1 MKNSATTAR
10 LLVHHVNK
18 LRVCRRCPLMHPP
31 VVSGGAIVSKVILLG
46 QAPRPVQLLGG
57 ALVLLGVV
65 IVKSGE
71 RSASA

>member
-1 MKNSATTAR
+1 
-10 LLVHHVNK
+10 
-18 LRVCRRCPLMHPP
+18 
-31 VVSGGAIVSKVILLG
+31 LLG